1 MKECRLRA
9 LLERLAA
16 LEHEQWMSWAGT
28 IMKQEKLSEERLRRW
43 LSYMVPYE
51 QLPEDVKEYDR
62 EWARKVLEVIKEF
75 LTRSMEDRGGE
86 RGCKGCRLS
95 LQR

>member
-1 MKECRLRA
+1 
-9 LLERLAA
+9 
-16 LEHEQWMSWAGT
+16 
-28 IMKQEKLSEERLRRW
+28 
-43 LSYMVPYE
+43 MVPYE
-51 QLPEDVKEYDR
+51 QLPEDIKEYDR

-75 LTRSMEDRGGE
+75 LTGSMEDRGGE